1 MRPVQFAQKKIV
13 FFLSVGKI
21 AANSNEPILTY
32 DEKKLI
38 EMSETEMNFKMC
50 IPENNKFTKL
60 RTIAMEICKV
70 VTSPELE
77 HGSSGEF

>member
-1 MRPVQFAQKKIV
+1 
-13 FFLSVGKI
+13 
-21 AANSNEPILTY
+21 
-32 DEKKLI
+32 
-38 EMSETEMNFKMC
+38 MSETEMNFKMC